1 MCRKEE
7 TFMKEMDENQL
18 HGWRPRQVS
27 AGVKC
32 RIFRAPI
39 APVLMAMNFTRLAP
53 ATACLVFGLMV
64 LHFNVGSWRES
75 RPVMTMN
82 SATGSNAVAFSD
94 RAQERE
100 NHLATVTFDWTN
112 KGIIQSSIGSH
123 FGPVPS
129 TNFSN

>member
-1 MCRKEE
+1 MN
-7 TFMKEMDENQL
+7 EMDENQL
-18 HGWRPRQVS
+18 RGWRPRQVS
-27 AGVKC
+27 AGVKR
-32 RIFRAPI
+32 RIFRPTA
-39 APVLMAMNFTRLAP
+39 APVLMLWDFTRLAP
-53 ATACLVFGLMV
+53 ATVCLLFGLMV

-82 SATGSNAVAFSD
+82 YSAGSNAVAFSD
-94 RAQERE
+94 HAQERE

-112 KGIIQSSIGSH
+112 KGAIQSSIGSH